1 MKSKGL
7 GDSIHNFTS
16 KTGIKSVVD
25 RVSNGLN
32 IHCGCEVRRE
42 ALNVMFAYKNK
53 SVWVKLVDRAKLR
66 QKENLKYG
74 LALMLQVGV

>member
-7 GDSIHNFTS
+7 GDSVHNFTS

-32 IHCGCEVRRE
+32 IPCGCEGRRE
-42 ALNVMFAYKNK
+42 ALNIMFPYKNK
-53 SVWVKLVDRAKLR
+53 
-66 QKENLKYG
+66 
-74 LALMLQVGV
+74 

>member
-1 MKSKGL
+1 MKSRGL

-32 IHCGCEVRRE
+32 IPCGCEGRRE
-42 ALNVMFAYKNK
+42 ALNIMFPYKNK
-53 SVWVKLVDRAKLR
+53 
-66 QKENLKYG
+66 
-74 LALMLQVGV
+74 

>member
-7 GDSIHNFTS
+7 GDSIHKFTS

-32 IHCGCEVRRE
+32 IPCGCEGRRE
-42 ALNVMFAYKNK
+42 ALNIMFPYKNK
-53 SVWVKLVDRAKLR
+53 
-66 QKENLKYG
+66 
-74 LALMLQVGV
+74 